1 MDQFLVGFGLIFE
14 FQNIILMVLGLV
26 VGIVIGAIPGL
37 NVPLAVALA
46 LPFTFSLP
54 PLAGLSMLIGIY
66 KGGTYGGSI
75 SAILINVPGTPA
87 AAATALD
94 GNKLAR
100 DGKAGR
106 ALKLSLYAS
115 VFGELM
121 SDILL
126 IVLAVQIARI
136 ALLFGPHEFFALG
149 IFALTIIGLVS
160 GKSLV
165 KGLIAGAAGIL
176 FATVGLD
183 PIEGEVRLAFD
194 VYELTGGLKFIALII
209 GAFAISEALVQVE
222 QRAIGKATAHVLE
235 VSKDR
240 AANSLS
246 LRELR
251 KLLPT
256 ALRGAG
262 IGMFIGAVPG
272 IGAAIAAFLSYGV
285 ARRLSKTPEEFGEG
299 SMEGVTAAESANNG
313 VTGSTLIPLLTLGI
327 PGDVITAIMLGA
339 LTVHGLIPGP
349 TLFQQQG
356 DFVTALFIG
365 MLMVTFLHLVVGYLG
380 LPLFIRAVRIPPGI
394 LFPLVVALCVTGT
407 FVATSSIFDVFVM
420 LGFGVV
426 GHLMVKFGFPIP
438 PLLIGFILGPLIEVS
453 LRQAMILSDNNAF
466 DLFSKPVSA
475 AFLILTAIVIVSV
488 GWQRLRE
495 MRSS

>member
-1 MDQFLVGFGLIFE
+1 MDQILTGFLLIFE
-14 FQNIILMVLGLV
+14 FQNVALMVLGLV

-100 DGKAGR
+100 RGEAGR

-115 VFGELM
+115 VFGEFL
-121 SDILL
+121 SDLLL
-126 IVLAVQIARI
+126 ILLAVQIARV

-165 KGLIAGAAGIL
+165 RGLIAGAAGIL
-176 FATVGLD
+176 LATVGLD
-183 PIEGEVRLAFD
+183 PIEGEVRLAFG

-209 GAFAISEALVQVE
+209 GAFAISEALVQAE
-222 QRAIGKATAHVLE
+222 RRALDRTTARVLE
-235 VSKDR
+235 VSGER
-240 AANSLS
+240 AANRLTG
-246 LRELR
+246 REIR
-251 KLLPT
+251 ALLPT

-285 ARRLSKTPEEFGEG
+285 ARRLSRTPDAFGEG
-299 SMEGVTAAESANNG
+299 SLEGVTAAESANNG

-365 MLMVTFLHLVVGYLG
+365 MLMVTFLHLIVGYVG
-380 LPLFIRAVRIPPGI
+380 LPLFIRAVRVPAGI
-394 LFPLVVALCVTGT
+394 LFPLVVVLCVTGT
-407 FVATSSIFDVFVM
+407 FVATSSVFDVFVM
-420 LGFGVV
+420 LGFGVF
-426 GHLMVKFGFPIP
+426 GYLMVKFGFPIP
-438 PLLIGFILGPLIEVS
+438 PLLIGFILEPLIEVS
-453 LRQAMILSDNNAF
+453 LRQAMILSDNDIGAF
-466 DLFSKPVSA
+466 FTKPVSA
-475 AFLILTAIVIVSV
+475 VFLSLTLAVIVSV
-488 GWQRLRE
+488 AWQRMRE
-495 MRSS
+495 MRNP